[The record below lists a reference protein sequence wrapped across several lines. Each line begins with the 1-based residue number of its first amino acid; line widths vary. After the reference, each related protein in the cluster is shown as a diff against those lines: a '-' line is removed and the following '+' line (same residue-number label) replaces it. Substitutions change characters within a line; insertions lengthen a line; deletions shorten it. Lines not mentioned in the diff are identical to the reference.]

1 MSILVGKNC
10 QVLLFRVF
18 QDFSIA
24 WSVWLWNLYS
34 TMTMTMVC
42 VLDATAASI
51 CMIQKDW
58 GWFIIW
64 NVQQICFGFQD
75 LSTKAGTLL
84 KSPVKPS
91 PLNGRNGSDFVSY
104 FVDATQEGK
113 GQKFSWVKY
122 LPKKPGS
129 KLKCLNVLSHV
140 WNRRCLRA
148 LCYRFARNWRK
159 WLCSPPD
166 FFDSHFSMGSFNH
179 VWGACFKLNV
189 RSQSFFFAGFKT
201 LQIQDTELSCKTGG
215 SVLLFLFAD
224 DMICWSS
231 LSPLCK
237 LRHADVFHTSI
248 HITVSLCVIKAP
260 CLLQCH
266 VCWTSFDAPKRTRGV
281 QGFKDDQC
289 DPRSPQFGTEYIK
302 VLPDGFI
309 N

>member
-189 RSQSFFFAGFKT
+189 RSQSFFLLDSRLCRFKT
-201 LQIQDTELSCKTGG
+201 LS
-215 SVLLFLFAD
+215 FLVRQGVQFYCFCSRMIWFAD
-224 DMICWSS
+224 
-231 LSPLCK
+231 PLYHHC
-237 LRHADVFHTSI
+237 ANCGMQTFSI
-248 HITVSLCVIKAP
+248 HLFISQYRFVSLK
-260 CLLQCH
+260 LH
-266 VCWTSFDAPKRTRGV
+266 VCSNAMFVGPHSTPQKGQGV
-281 QGFKDDQC
+281 FKDS
-289 DPRSPQFGTEYIK
+289 RM
-302 VLPDGFI
+302 I
-309 N
+309 NVIHVHHSLALNTSRCCLMAS